1 MVSLFYSSN
10 EKKQRK
16 YIKDRQLEEINQAN
30 QQEIVDNA
38 LDKELGFEQ
47 KATKLSKLA
56 SRVIGKIGNEIVDDL
71 SSTSFKSKLNQ
82 LNMSPLDYLKNS
94 VENGT
99 LSQLFDKIK
108 VLPNSVL
115 SRKQQIIRDD
125 LNNPEIKALVN
136 DELAAVASS
145 GTDNIVNTVLEVL
158 GGNGNNDDILDMV
171 SKTIEKVKAKKA
183 THNELLALADTSFSS
198 NLGRHEFRRGPK
210 PGSKNKT
217 KDVTGKEQI
226 SNILS
231 DMRDAVA
238 LKNDPQVKFRKNK
251 KNLKLIKKYAQL
263 IK

>member
-71 SSTSFKSKLNQ
+71 SSSSFKSKLNQ
-82 LNMSPLDYLKNS
+82 LNISPLEHLKNS

-108 VLPNSVL
+108 VLPNSIL
-115 SRKQQIIRDD
+115 NRRQQIIRDD
-125 LNNPEIKALVN
+125 LNNPEIKALMN

-145 GTDNIVNTVLEVL
+145 GTANIVNTVLEVL
-158 GGNGNNDDILDMV
+158 GGNENNDDVLDMV
-171 SKTIEKVKAKKA
+171 SKTFKAKKA
-183 THNELLALADTSFSS
+183 THNELLALADTSFNF
-198 NLGRHEFRRGPK
+198 NLGRHESRRGPK

-217 KDVTGKEQI
+217 KDEKDEEQI
-226 SNILS
+226 SDILS
-231 DMRDAVA
+231 EMRDAVA

-251 KNLKLIKKYAQL
+251 KNLPLIKKYAQL

>member
-94 VENGT
+94 VEKGT

-125 LNNPEIKALVN
+125 LNNPEIKALMN
-136 DELAAVASS
+136 DELVAVASS
-145 GTDNIVNTVLEVL
+145 GTANIVNTVLEVL
-158 GGNGNNDDILDMV
+158 SGNENNDDVLDMV
-171 SKTIEKVKAKKA
+171 SKA
-183 THNELLALADTSFSS
+183 THNELLALADTPFSS
-198 NLGRHEFRRGPK
+198 NLGRHEYRRGPK

-217 KDVTGKEQI
+217 KDEKDEKQI
-226 SNILS
+226 SDILS
-231 DMRDAVA
+231 EMVDAVE
-238 LKNDPQVKFRKNK
+238 LKNDVKKKFRKNK
-251 KNLKLIKKYAQL
+251 KNLKLIEKYAQL

>member
-1 MVSLFYSSN
+1 MASLFYSSN

-94 VENGT
+94 VEKGT

-125 LNNPEIKALVN
+125 LNNPEIKALMN

-145 GTDNIVNTVLEVL
+145 GTANIVNTVLEVL
-158 GGNGNNDDILDMV
+158 SGNENNDDVLDMV
-171 SKTIEKVKAKKA
+171 SKA
-183 THNELLALADTSFSS
+183 THNEVLALADTPFSS
-198 NLGRHEFRRGPK
+198 RLGRHKSRPGPK

-217 KDVTGKEQI
+217 KDEKDEKQI
-226 SNILS
+226 SDILS
-231 DMRDAVA
+231 DMSDAVA

-251 KNLKLIKKYAQL
+251 KNLKLIEKYAQL

>member
-82 LNMSPLDYLKNS
+82 LNMTPLDLLKNS

-108 VLPNSVL
+108 ILPNSIL
-115 SRKQQIIRDD
+115 NRRQQIIRDD
-125 LNNPEIKALVN
+125 LNNPEIKALMN

-145 GTDNIVNTVLEVL
+145 GTANIVNTVLEVL
-158 GGNGNNDDILDMV
+158 GGHENYDDILDMV
-171 SKTIEKVKAKKA
+171 SKAKKA
-183 THNELLALADTSFSS
+183 THNEL
-198 NLGRHEFRRGPK
+198 RRGPK

-217 KDVTGKEQI
+217 KDEKDEEQI
-226 SNILS
+226 SDILS
-231 DMRDAVA
+231 EMRDAVA

-251 KNLKLIKKYAQL
+251 KNLPLIKKYAQL

>member
-1 MVSLFYSSN
+1 MKMASLFYSSN

-108 VLPNSVL
+108 VLPNSIL
-115 SRKQQIIRDD
+115 NRRQQTIRDD
-125 LNNPEIKALVN
+125 LNNPEIKALMN

-145 GTDNIVNTVLEVL
+145 GTANIVNTVLEVL
-158 GGNGNNDDILDMV
+158 GGNENNDDVLDMV
-171 SKTIEKVKAKKA
+171 SKAEPKLISVAGYSHSLQREKKKP
-183 THNELLALADTSFSS
+183 
-198 NLGRHEFRRGPK
+198 GPK

-217 KDVTGKEQI
+217 KDEKDEEQI
-226 SNILS
+226 SDILS
-231 DMRDAVA
+231 NMSDAVA
-238 LKNDPQVKFRKNK
+238 LKNDAKFRKNK
-251 KNLKLIKKYAQL
+251 KNLPLIEKYAQL

>member
-94 VENGT
+94 VEKGT

-125 LNNPEIKALVN
+125 LNNPEIKALMN

-145 GTDNIVNTVLEVL
+145 GTANIVNTVLEVL
-158 GGNGNNDDILDMV
+158 GGNENNDDVLDMV
-171 SKTIEKVKAKKA
+171 SKTFKAKKKKKKA
-183 THNELLALADTSFSS
+183 THNELLALADTSFNF
-198 NLGRHEFRRGPK
+198 NLGRHESRRGPK

-217 KDVTGKEQI
+217 KDEKQI
-226 SNILS
+226 SDILS
-231 DMRDAVA
+231 NMSDAVA
-238 LKNDPQVKFRKNK
+238 LKNDVKFRKNK
-251 KNLKLIKKYAQL
+251 KKSTTN
-263 IK
+263 

>member
-82 LNMSPLDYLKNS
+82 LNMSPLDLLKNS

-158 GGNGNNDDILDMV
+158 GGSGNNDDILDMV
-171 SKTIEKVKAKKA
+171 SKTIEKV
-183 THNELLALADTSFSS
+183 ALADTSFNS

-217 KDVTGKEQI
+217 KDETDASLI

-231 DMRDAVA
+231 DMGDAVA
-238 LKNDPQVKFRKNK
+238 LKNDPQAKFRKNK

>member
-94 VENGT
+94 VEKGT

-145 GTDNIVNTVLEVL
+145 GTANIVNTVLEVL
-158 GGNGNNDDILDMV
+158 GGNENNDDVLDMV
-171 SKTIEKVKAKKA
+171 SKTS
-183 THNELLALADTSFSS
+183 HNELLALADTPFSS
-198 NLGRHEFRRGPK
+198 NLGRHEYRRGPK

-217 KDVTGKEQI
+217 KDEKDEKQI
-226 SNILS
+226 SDILS
-231 DMRDAVA
+231 DMSDAVE
-238 LKNDPQVKFRKNK
+238 LKNDAKKKFRKNK
-251 KNLKLIKKYAQL
+251 KNLPLIEKYAQL

>member
-56 SRVIGKIGNEIVDDL
+56 SRVIGKIGRDANLLNL

-94 VENGT
+94 VEKGT

-108 VLPNSVL
+108 ALPNSIL
-115 SRKQQIIRDD
+115 NRRQQIIRDD
-125 LNNPEIKALVN
+125 LNNPEIKALMN

-145 GTDNIVNTVLEVL
+145 GIDNIVNTILEVL
-158 GGNGNNDDILDMV
+158 GGNENYDDVLDMV
-171 SKTIEKVKAKKA
+171 SKAKKA
-183 THNELLALADTSFSS
+183 THNES
-198 NLGRHEFRRGPK
+198 RRGPK

-217 KDVTGKEQI
+217 KDEKDEEQI
-226 SNILS
+226 SDILS
-231 DMRDAVA
+231 EMGDAVA
-238 LKNDPQVKFRKNK
+238 LKNGVKFRKNK
-251 KNLKLIKKYAQL
+251 KNLPLIKKYAQL

>member
-1 MVSLFYSSN
+1 MASLFYSSN

-71 SSTSFKSKLNQ
+71 SSTSFKSKLN
-82 LNMSPLDYLKNS
+82 MSPLDYLKNS

-108 VLPNSVL
+108 ALPNSIL
-115 SRKQQIIRDD
+115 NRRQQIIRDD
-125 LNNPEIKALVN
+125 LNNPEIKSLMN

-145 GTDNIVNTVLEVL
+145 GTDNIVNTLLEVL
-158 GGNGNNDDILDMV
+158 GGNENYDDVLDMV
-171 SKTIEKVKAKKA
+171 SKAKKA
-183 THNELLALADTSFSS
+183 THNES
-198 NLGRHEFRRGPK
+198 RRGPK

-217 KDVTGKEQI
+217 KDEKDEEQI
-226 SNILS
+226 SDILS
-231 DMRDAVA
+231 EMRDAVA

-251 KNLKLIKKYAQL
+251 KNLELIKKYAQL

>member
-94 VENGT
+94 VEKGT

-108 VLPNSVL
+108 VLPNSIL
-115 SRKQQIIRDD
+115 NRRQQTIRDD
-125 LNNPEIKALVN
+125 LNNPEIKALMN

-145 GTDNIVNTVLEVL
+145 GTANIVNTVLEVL
-158 GGNGNNDDILDMV
+158 GGNENNDDVLDMV
-171 SKTIEKVKAKKA
+171 SKAE
-183 THNELLALADTSFSS
+183 
-198 NLGRHEFRRGPK
+198 P
-210 PGSKNKT
+210 
-217 KDVTGKEQI
+217 
-226 SNILS
+226 
-231 DMRDAVA
+231 
-238 LKNDPQVKFRKNK
+238 
-251 KNLKLIKKYAQL
+251 KLISVAGYSHS
-263 IK
+263 

>member
-1 MVSLFYSSN
+1 MASLFYSSN

-82 LNMSPLDYLKNS
+82 LNISPLDYLKNS
-94 VENGT
+94 VEKGT

-108 VLPNSVL
+108 ALPNSIL
-115 SRKQQIIRDD
+115 NRRQQIIRDD
-125 LNNPEIKALVN
+125 LNNPEIKALMN

-145 GTDNIVNTVLEVL
+145 GIDNIVNTILEVL
-158 GGNGNNDDILDMV
+158 GGNENYDDVLDMV
-171 SKTIEKVKAKKA
+171 SKAKKA
-183 THNELLALADTSFSS
+183 THNES
-198 NLGRHEFRRGPK
+198 RRGPK

-217 KDVTGKEQI
+217 KDEKDEEQI
-226 SNILS
+226 SDILS
-231 DMRDAVA
+231 EMGDAVA
-238 LKNDPQVKFRKNK
+238 LKNGVKFRKNK
-251 KNLKLIKKYAQL
+251 KNLPIIKKYAQL

>member
-1 MVSLFYSSN
+1 MKMVSLFYSSN

-71 SSTSFKSKLNQ
+71 SSTSFKSKLNI
-82 LNMSPLDYLKNS
+82 SPLDYLKNS
-94 VENGT
+94 VEKGT

-108 VLPNSVL
+108 ALPNSIL
-115 SRKQQIIRDD
+115 NRRQQIIRDD
-125 LNNPEIKALVN
+125 LNNPEIKALMN

-145 GTDNIVNTVLEVL
+145 GTDNIVNTLLEVL
-158 GGNGNNDDILDMV
+158 EGNENYDDVLDMV
-171 SKTIEKVKAKKA
+171 SKAKKA
-183 THNELLALADTSFSS
+183 THNEL
-198 NLGRHEFRRGPK
+198 RRGPK

-217 KDVTGKEQI
+217 KDEKDEEQI
-226 SNILS
+226 SDILS
-231 DMRDAVA
+231 EMRDAVA
-238 LKNDPQVKFRKNK
+238 LKNGVKFRKNK
-251 KNLKLIKKYAQL
+251 KNIKLIKKYAQL

>member
-108 VLPNSVL
+108 VLPNSIL
-115 SRKQQIIRDD
+115 NRRQQTIRDD
-125 LNNPEIKALVN
+125 LNNPEIKALMN

-145 GTDNIVNTVLEVL
+145 GTANIVNTVLEVL
-158 GGNGNNDDILDMV
+158 GGNENNDDVLDMV
-171 SKTIEKVKAKKA
+171 SKAEPKLISVAGYSHSLQREKKKP
-183 THNELLALADTSFSS
+183 
-198 NLGRHEFRRGPK
+198 GPK

-217 KDVTGKEQI
+217 KDEKKEEQI
-226 SNILS
+226 SDILS
-231 DMRDAVA
+231 NMSDAVA
-238 LKNDPQVKFRKNK
+238 LKKNEVKFRKNK
-251 KNLKLIKKYAQL
+251 KNLPLIEKYAQL
-263 IK
+263 IPITD

>member
-1 MVSLFYSSN
+1 MASLFYSSN

-108 VLPNSVL
+108 VLPNSIL
-115 SRKQQIIRDD
+115 NRRQQTIRDD
-125 LNNPEIKALVN
+125 LNNPEIKALMN

-145 GTDNIVNTVLEVL
+145 GTANIVNTVLEVL
-158 GGNGNNDDILDMV
+158 GGNENNDDVLDMV
-171 SKTIEKVKAKKA
+171 SKAEPKLISVAGYSHSLQREKKKP
-183 THNELLALADTSFSS
+183 
-198 NLGRHEFRRGPK
+198 GPK

-217 KDVTGKEQI
+217 KDEKDEEQI
-226 SNILS
+226 SDILS
-231 DMRDAVA
+231 NMSDAVA
-238 LKNDPQVKFRKNK
+238 LKNDAKFRKNK
-251 KNLKLIKKYAQL
+251 KNLPLIEKYAQL